1 MPAGRFLLT
10 EGMRMQGVA
19 LNIGIATAVFFVVT
33 LVWQGNLVSTA
44 FSAVVF
50 AMTYGAIQAG
60 LVIFKGEDS

>member
-1 MPAGRFLLT
+1 MGGIGT
-10 EGMRMQGVA
+10 NVA
-19 LNIGIATAVFFVVT
+19 IATAVFFVVT